1 MPRALFEVCGMAGIV
16 WVAARSAI
24 QSVSAMPPQMTG
36 SGWTTSTARRPSSS
50 TAALRDCEDLAT
62 GERDVEGRPEMLVA
76 RSSRRAGG
84 AAPRTR

>member
-1 MPRALFEVCGMAGIV
+1 MPRALFDVCGIAGIV

-50 TAALRDCEDLAT
+50 TAALRDWRISPPASA
-62 GERDVEGRPEMLVA
+62 MSSAA
-76 RSSRRAGG
+76 RRCS
-84 AAPRTR
+84 